1 MKRIGIAISLVFV
14 MCGQSFAQIASDGR
28 QLPDGYVSDR
38 CTAFPDGDYGEC
50 CVAHD
55 KDYYFG
61 GTSAERRAS
70 DKRLKQC
77 VLSKG
82 GGWKR
87 RMIAN
92 TMYFGVRLGGIGLGK
107 GPFSWGFGKRYKKPD

>member
-1 MKRIGIAISLVFV
+1 MKRIGMATFCLIIV
-14 MCGQSFAQIASDGR
+14 MCGQSFAEATDER
-28 QLPDGYVSDR
+28 QLPEGYVSDR
-38 CTAFPDGDYGEC
+38 CTAFPDGNYGDC

-55 KDYYFG
+55 KDYFFG
-61 GTSAERRAS
+61 GTRAERKAS

-87 RMIAN
+87 RLLAN
-92 TMYFGVRLGGIGLGK
+92 TMYLGVRLGGIGVGK
-107 GPFSWGFGKRYKKPD
+107 GPFSWGFGKRYKKPN